1 MKPWI
6 GVLVSL
12 LVATAC
18 LVACGDSDDG
28 SSVRN
33 ASLLTSDTAEVK
45 VSSGDDSKGDSDYN
59 DADYNDAVATFKLYC
74 EGGDKQVSAVAVV
87 GTHGPVTGGAKDNL
101 GLVIR
106 LPKVDPGN
114 IVKHKGN
121 KVLAKTIYL
130 TDESSS
136 ADLCENLESNSKA
149 IVAENEAHLLA
160 ALESMKPPKDQ
171 LTKEALE
178 DLLPPSTPP
187 GLLKGAP
194 DDSDAEARDITAEIQ
209 LMVIAAEGEPTE
221 ELIAR
226 QQAIL
231 TDIDICPSRIEAMR
245 NSHPLGPFIL
255 RVRVLY
261 VGSASAP
268 SKCGLGLGGRGVL
281 GAVNRSD
288 DLSAMTWG
296 EPCRHPHGSIRIPE
310 GSTCAA
316 AGFE

>member
-28 SSVRN
+28 SGVRN
-33 ASLLTSDTAEVK
+33 AALLTSDTTEVK
-45 VSSGDDSKGDSDYN
+45 VSSEEDSKGDSDYN
-59 DADYNDAVATFKLYC
+59 DTVVNFKIVCNVADN
-74 EGGDKQVSAVAVV
+74 QISAV
-87 GTHGPVTGGAKDNL
+87 TVTFASIAEGAKHDL
-101 GLVIR
+101 DLVIR
-106 LPKVDPGN
+106 LPKVDPGK
-114 IVKHKGN
+114 IVEHNGN

-130 TDESSS
+130 TDENSS

-160 ALESMKPPKDQ
+160 ALESMKPQKDQ
-171 LTKEALE
+171 LTKGALE
-178 DLLPPSTPP
+178 SLILPSTPP

-194 DDSDAEARDITAEIQ
+194 DDSDAKARNITAQIQ
-209 LMVIAAEGEPTE
+209 LVVIATEGEPTA

-245 NSHPLGPFIL
+245 NSHPSGPFNL
-255 RVRVLY
+255 QVQVFY

-268 SKCGLGLGGRGVL
+268 SKCGLGLEGRGVL
-281 GAVNRSD
+281 DAVNGRD
-288 DLSAMTWG
+288 DMSLMAWG
-296 EPCRHPHGSIRIPE
+296 ETCRHPHGSIRIPE
-310 GSTCAA
+310 GSTCTA

>member
-1 MKPWI
+1 MKPWF

-12 LVATAC
+12 LVVTAC

-28 SSVRN
+28 FGVRN
-33 ASLLTSDTAEVK
+33 AAVLTSDAAEVK

-59 DADYNDAVATFKLYC
+59 DSVASIKVIC
-74 EGGDKQVSAVAVV
+74 EGGDNQISAV
-87 GTHGPVTGGAKDNL
+87 TVTLAPIAGGAKDNL
-101 GLVIR
+101 DLVIR
-106 LPKVDPGN
+106 LPKVDPGK
-114 IVKHKGN
+114 IVEHNGN

-160 ALESMKPPKDQ
+160 ALESMKPKKGQ
-171 LTKEALE
+171 LAKGALE
-178 DLLPPSTPP
+178 GLLLPSIPP

-194 DDSDAEARDITAEIQ
+194 DNSDAEARDITAEIQ
-209 LMVIAAEGEPTE
+209 LVVIATEGEPTE

-255 RVRVLY
+255 QVRVLY

-268 SKCGLGLGGRGVL
+268 SKCGLGLEGRGVL
-281 GAVNRSD
+281 DAVNEPDEMS
-288 DLSAMTWG
+288 LVAWG
-296 EPCRHPHGSIRIPE
+296 ETCRHPHGSIRIPE
-310 GSTCAA
+310 GSTCTA

>member
-28 SSVRN
+28 PGVRN
-33 ASLLTSDTAEVK
+33 AALLTSDTTEVK
-45 VSSGDDSKGDSDYN
+45 VSSGGDSKGDSDYN
-59 DADYNDAVATFKLYC
+59 DSVVRSKVVCDWADNQISAFIMTF
-74 EGGDKQVSAVAVV
+74 ARA
-87 GTHGPVTGGAKDNL
+87 TGGANDDL
-101 GLVIR
+101 DLVIR
-106 LPKVDPGN
+106 LPKVDPGK
-114 IVKHKGN
+114 IVEHNGN

-160 ALESMKPPKDQ
+160 ALESMKPKKDQ
-171 LTKEALE
+171 LAEGALE
-178 DLLPPSTPP
+178 DLLLPSTLSKLP
-187 GLLKGAP
+187 KGKP
-194 DDSDAEARDITAEIQ
+194 DDSDADASDLDALIQ
-209 LMVIAAEGEPTE
+209 LVVIAREGEPTA

-231 TDIDICPSRIEAMR
+231 TDIDICPSRIEVMR
-245 NSHPLGPFIL
+245 NSHPLGPFNL
-255 RVRVLY
+255 QVEVLS

-268 SKCGLGLGGRGVL
+268 SKCGLGLEGRGVL
-281 GAVNRSD
+281 DAVNGRD
-288 DLSAMTWG
+288 DMSLMAWG
-296 EPCRHPHGSIRIPE
+296 ETCRHPHGSIRIPE
-310 GSTCAA
+310 GSTCTA

>member
-28 SSVRN
+28 PGVRN
-33 ASLLTSDTAEVK
+33 AALLTSDTAEVK
-45 VSSGDDSKGDSDYN
+45 VSSGDDSKGD
-59 DADYNDAVATFKLYC
+59 ADYNDTVVSFKVVC
-74 EGGDKQVSAVAVV
+74 EGADNQISAVI
-87 GTHGPVTGGAKDNL
+87 VTFAPAAGGAKDDL

-106 LPKVDPGN
+106 LPKVDPGK
-114 IVKHKGN
+114 IVEHNGN

-130 TDESSS
+130 TNESSS
-136 ADLCENLESNSKA
+136 SDLCENLESNSRA

-160 ALESMKPPKDQ
+160 ALESMKPKKDQ
-171 LTKEALE
+171 LAKGALE

-245 NSHPLGPFIL
+245 NSHPLGPFTL

-268 SKCGLGLGGRGVL
+268 SKCGLGLGGRRVL

-310 GSTCAA
+310 GSTCTA

>member
-12 LVATAC
+12 LVANAC

-28 SSVRN
+28 PGVRN
-33 ASLLTSDTAEVK
+33 AALLTSDTTEVK
-45 VSSGDDSKGDSDYN
+45 VSSGDDSKEDSDYN
-59 DADYNDAVATFKLYC
+59 DAVASVKLVC
-74 EGGDKQVSAVAVV
+74 EGADNQISAVTVTLA
-87 GTHGPVTGGAKDNL
+87 PATGGAKNDL

-106 LPKVDPGN
+106 LPKVDPGK
-114 IVKHKGN
+114 IVEHNGN

-136 ADLCENLESNSKA
+136 ADLCENLESNSRA

-160 ALESMKPPKDQ
+160 TLESMKPKKDQ

-178 DLLPPSTPP
+178 DLLLPSTPP
-187 GLLKGAP
+187 KLPKGAP
-194 DDSDAEARDITAEIQ
+194 DDSDADASDITAEIQ
-209 LMVIAAEGEPTE
+209 LMVIAREGEPTA

-231 TDIDICPSRIEAMR
+231 TAIDICPSRIEVMR
-245 NSHPLGPFIL
+245 NSHPLGPFKL
-255 RVRVLY
+255 QVQVLY

-268 SKCGLGLGGRGVL
+268 SKCGLGLEGRGEL
-281 GAVNRSD
+281 DAVNGRD
-288 DLSAMTWG
+288 DMSLVAWG
-296 EPCRHPHGSIRIPE
+296 ETCRHPHGSIRIPE
-310 GSTCAA
+310 GSTCTA

>member
-28 SSVRN
+28 PGVRN
-33 ASLLTSDTAEVK
+33 AALLTSDTAEVK
-45 VSSGDDSKGDSDYN
+45 VSSEEDSKGDSDYN
-59 DADYNDAVATFKLYC
+59 DTVVSFKVVC
-74 EGGDKQVSAVAVV
+74 EGADNQISAV
-87 GTHGPVTGGAKDNL
+87 TVTFAPIAEGAKYDL
-101 GLVIR
+101 DLVIR
-106 LPKVDPGN
+106 LPKVDPGK
-114 IVKHKGN
+114 IVEHNGN

-130 TDESSS
+130 TNESSS

-160 ALESMKPPKDQ
+160 ALESMKPKKDQ
-171 LTKEALE
+171 LAKGALE
-178 DLLPPSTPP
+178 DLLLPSTPP

-194 DDSDAEARDITAEIQ
+194 VDSDAEARDLDALIQ
-209 LMVIAAEGEPTE
+209 LVVIAREGEPTA

-231 TDIDICPSRIEAMR
+231 AAIDICPSRIEAMR
-245 NSHPLGPFIL
+245 NSHPLGPFNL
-255 RVRVLY
+255 QVQVLSI
-261 VGSASAP
+261 GSASAP
-268 SKCGLGLGGRGVL
+268 SKCGLGLEGRGVL
-281 GAVNRSD
+281 DAVNEPDEMS
-288 DLSAMTWG
+288 LVAWG
-296 EPCRHPHGSIRIPE
+296 ETCRHPHGSIRIPE
-310 GSTCAA
+310 GSTCTA

>member
-1 MKPWI
+1 MKPWF

-12 LVATAC
+12 LVVTAC

-28 SSVRN
+28 SGVRN
-33 ASLLTSDTAEVK
+33 AAVLTSDTAEVK

-59 DADYNDAVATFKLYC
+59 DPVASIKVIC
-74 EGGDKQVSAVAVV
+74 VGDDNQISAV
-87 GTHGPVTGGAKDNL
+87 TVTLAPIAEGAKDKMD
-101 GLVIR
+101 LVIR
-106 LPKVDPGN
+106 LPKVDPGK
-114 IVKHKGN
+114 IVEHNGN

-160 ALESMKPPKDQ
+160 ALESMKPQKDQ

-194 DDSDAEARDITAEIQ
+194 DDSDADARDITAQIQ
-209 LMVIAAEGEPTE
+209 LVVIATEGEPTE

-255 RVRVLY
+255 QVRVLY

-268 SKCGLGLGGRGVL
+268 SKCGLGLEGRGVSH
-281 GAVNRSD
+281 AVHAPD
-288 DLSAMTWG
+288 DMSAMTWG
-296 EPCRHPHGSIRIPE
+296 ETCRHPHGSISIPG

>member
-28 SSVRN
+28 PGVRN
-33 ASLLTSDTAEVK
+33 AALLTSDTTEVK
-45 VSSGDDSKGDSDYN
+45 VSSGGDSKGDSDYN
-59 DADYNDAVATFKLYC
+59 DSVVRFKVVCDWADNQISAFIMTF
-74 EGGDKQVSAVAVV
+74 ARA
-87 GTHGPVTGGAKDNL
+87 TGGANDDL
-101 GLVIR
+101 DLVIR
-106 LPKVDPGN
+106 LPKVDPGK
-114 IVKHKGN
+114 IVEHNGN

-160 ALESMKPPKDQ
+160 ALESMKPKKDQ
-171 LTKEALE
+171 LAEGALE
-178 DLLPPSTPP
+178 DLLLPSTLSKLP
-187 GLLKGAP
+187 KGKP
-194 DDSDAEARDITAEIQ
+194 DDSDADASDLDALIQ
-209 LMVIAAEGEPTE
+209 LVVIAREGEPTA

-245 NSHPLGPFIL
+245 NSHPLGPFNL
-255 RVRVLY
+255 QVQVLSI
-261 VGSASAP
+261 GSASAP
-268 SKCGLGLGGRGVL
+268 SKCGLGLEGRGVL
-281 GAVNRSD
+281 DAVNEPDEMS
-288 DLSAMTWG
+288 LVAWG
-296 EPCRHPHGSIRIPE
+296 ETCRHPHGSIRIPE
-310 GSTCAA
+310 GSTCTA

>member
-28 SSVRN
+28 PGVRN
-33 ASLLTSDTAEVK
+33 AALPTSDTAEVK
-45 VSSGDDSKGDSDYN
+45 VSSEEDSKGDSDYN
-59 DADYNDAVATFKLYC
+59 DSVASIKVIC
-74 EGGDKQVSAVAVV
+74 EGGDNQISAV
-87 GTHGPVTGGAKDNL
+87 TVTLAPIARGAKDNL
-101 GLVIR
+101 DLVIR
-106 LPKVDPGN
+106 LPKVDPGK
-114 IVKHKGN
+114 IVEHNGN

-194 DDSDAEARDITAEIQ
+194 DDSDAGARDITAQIQ
-209 LMVIAAEGEPTE
+209 LVVIATEGEPTE

-245 NSHPLGPFIL
+245 SSHPLGPFIL
-255 RVRVLY
+255 QVRVLY
-261 VGSASAP
+261 LGSASAP
-268 SKCGLGLGGRGVL
+268 SKCGLGLEGRGVL
-281 GAVNRSD
+281 GAVNVPD
-288 DLSAMTWG
+288 DMSAMTWG
-296 EPCRHPHGSIRIPE
+296 ETCRHPHGSIRIPE

-316 AGFE
+316 AGFL